1 MQQTLLNGRYEIEHK
16 IGEGGMATVYMGRDV
31 RLNRR
36 VAIKILHEHYAKDPD
51 FLGRFQHEAQAAAV
65 LSHPSVV
72 SVYDVGQDGAS
83 HYIVME
89 HIEGENL
96 KTLINGDAPLP
107 VSQAVAIAEAVA
119 YGLESAHR
127 SGMIHRDIKPQN
139 ILVTSEG
146 HVRITDFGIAKSDFS
161 TALTQ
166 TGFTFGTADYISPEQ
181 ARGQIATPQS
191 DLYSLGITLYE
202 MLTGTLPFS
211 GDNAVGVAMQ
221 HVSEEPPPLR
231 EINPHVPPQLEA
243 LILQTLAKDPAQR
256 PASAREFAQMLHQ
269 YRDQAHQQT
278 ALTARPI
285 ELSSR
290 SAGAAGVG
298 SAQAGG
304 GAGRGALPQPR
315 PVAAKAPPPNQG
327 QGCVVFLVGLFVLVG
342 TLALVLA
349 YTTGNLT
356 FLADSDDAPPS
367 VAVADETP
375 TPEMTP
381 WALPDVT
388 PGSEETPTTTATA
401 LPTPSPSMTPT
412 PTTSPTAT
420 ATPTPE
426 PTVVVPEIRG
436 MSESEAR
443 SMLIRLQLEPVSD
456 ENPRNDD
463 VVPRGSVLDQEIEV
477 GSRVQ
482 PGAPVTY
489 TLSLGPALV
498 EVPNLIQVDM
508 NFARAEAERLNLR
521 LQTTDEPSRSVSEG
535 FVINQRPNPGSR
547 IQPGDTIYLSVSI
560 GDKVELPAVVGLL
573 RDEAERLLE
582 INNLQL
588 EYVDPQGPDRLASY
602 YQYRPNEVVSAMV
615 VDGRGSGQPVDNGDY
630 VPRNSRI
637 VLGVRAP

>member
-36 VAIKILHEHYAKDPD
+36 VAIKILHEHYAQDPD

-65 LSHPSVV
+65 LAHPSVV

-96 KTLINGDAPLP
+96 KTLINRDAPLP

-119 YGLESAHR
+119 YGLDSAHR

-139 ILVTSEG
+139 ILVTHEG

-191 DLYSLGITLYE
+191 DIYSLGITLYE
-202 MLTGTLPFS
+202 MLTGKLPFS

-243 LILQTLAKDPAQR
+243 LIMQTLAKDPEQR
-256 PASAREFAQMLHQ
+256 PASAREFAQLLHQ

-285 ELSSR
+285 ELAGR
-290 SAGAAGVG
+290 AAGAGGVSG
-298 SAQAGG
+298 AQA
-304 GAGRGALPQPR
+304 GAGRGALPKPR
-315 PVAAKAPPPNQG
+315 PVAAKAPPRQG
-327 QGCVVFLVGLFVLVG
+327 QGCIVFVVGLFVLIG

-356 FLADSDDAPPS
+356 FMAGSGDTPPPVAMSD
-367 VAVADETP
+367 TP
-375 TPEMTP
+375 TTEVTP

-388 PGSEETPTTTATA
+388 PSSEETPTTTATM
-401 LPTPSPSMTPT
+401 LPTPSPSATPS

-420 ATPTPE
+420 VTPTSE
-426 PTVVVPEIRG
+426 PTVVVPDIRG
-436 MSESEAR
+436 MPETEAR
-443 SMLIRLQLEPVSD
+443 SMLIQLQLEPVSD
-456 ENPRNDD
+456 EEPRNDD
-463 VVPRGSVLDQEIEV
+463 TVPRGSVLEQEIEA
-477 GSRVQ
+477 GNRVQ
-482 PGAPVTY
+482 SGSLVTY
-489 TLSLGPALV
+489 TLSLGPELV
-498 EVPNLIQVDM
+498 EVPNLVQVDI

-560 GDKVELPAVVGLL
+560 GDKIELPSVVGLL
-573 RDEAERLLE
+573 RGEAERLLE
-582 INNLQL
+582 INNLEL
-588 EYVDPQGPDRLASY
+588 EYVDPQGPDRLPGY
-602 YQYRPNEVVSAMV
+602 YQYRPNEVVSAMLI
-615 VDGRGSGQPVDNGDY
+615 DGRGSGQPVDNGEY